1 MKEGAE
7 QIQCA
12 FGVVLRRLRTRAGL
26 SQERM
31 ALESGLD
38 RTYISLLERGLR
50 QPTLGTLFLLAG
62 TLRTDASRMVAAA
75 ERELSKPASRRKARR
90 RPSKA

>member
-12 FGVVLRRLRTRAGL
+12 FGAVLRRLRTRAGL
-26 SQERM
+26 SQEQM

-50 QPTLGTLFLLAG
+50 QPTLGTLFLLAS
-62 TLRTDASRMVAAA
+62 TLQTDASKMVAAA
-75 ERELSKPASRRKARR
+75 ERELSKRAPRRKARR
-90 RPSKA
+90 RRSNA